1 MGGWA
6 MAIVINDFEAVA
18 EAPPTQPGPP
28 SEGQEGGGKGAAQ
41 AIKPHDIAPTLHLLA
56 QRALRVWAH

>member
-1 MGGWA
+1 

-18 EAPPTQPGPP
+18 EARPTQPRPE
-28 SEGQEGGGKGAAQ
+28 SDGQEAGGKAAAQ
-41 AIKPHDIAPTLHLLA
+41 ANKPYDIAPTLHLLA